1 MTSAKTLRSETMLVA
16 IRRLRRL
23 DHLRL
28 QELVERKPL
37 ARAVG
42 KEVTLWFIC
51 CDGGGRREEPSAVV
65 PL

>member
-1 MTSAKTLRSETMLVA
+1 MLVA

-28 QELVERKPL
+28 QELVERKAL